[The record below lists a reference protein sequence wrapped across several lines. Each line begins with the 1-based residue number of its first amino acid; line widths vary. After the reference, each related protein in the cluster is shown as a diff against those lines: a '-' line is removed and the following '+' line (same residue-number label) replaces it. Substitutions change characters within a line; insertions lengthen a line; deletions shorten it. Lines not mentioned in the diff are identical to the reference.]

1 MKIFVPLRTYA
12 SRVRRAV
19 AWSDAASEPAAGSVS
34 ANAPSS
40 SPEASRGSHFR
51 FCSSVPN
58 SRIGSL
64 PTLVCTSTITEVEAQ
79 ACASSSM
86 QIAKASAS
94 SPAPPY
100 SRGMRTPIRPAS
112 AAALTASSG
121 NRWSRSTSAASGS
134 ATACASSRT
143 PSRKLACSGG
153 RSKSIW
159 RANYNIRLRMEAGPR
174 YLEGTTVGSGRD
186 IIGVRRD
193 RIADIIGT
201 GREIIARAKADKL
214 LPETITGS
222 TAALLVTIAGYGE
235 PLSEGQWRELAGV
248 VGGIMRDST
257 YADLARLR
265 TLITQEQF
273 LNVAR
278 NQGYGRFIRRLDD
291 GRWVCELAPK
301 LEDLPD
307 E

>member
-1 MKIFVPLRTYA
+1 
-12 SRVRRAV
+12 
-19 AWSDAASEPAAGSVS
+19 
-34 ANAPSS
+34 
-40 SPEASRGSHFR
+40 
-51 FCSSVPN
+51 
-58 SRIGSL
+58 
-64 PTLVCTSTITEVEAQ
+64 
-79 ACASSSM
+79 
-86 QIAKASAS
+86 
-94 SPAPPY
+94 
-100 SRGMRTPIRPAS
+100 
-112 AAALTASSG
+112 
-121 NRWSRSTSAASGS
+121 
-134 ATACASSRT
+134 
-143 PSRKLACSGG
+143 
-153 RSKSIW
+153 
-159 RANYNIRLRMEAGPR
+159 MEAGPR

-193 RIADIIGT
+193 RIADIIST
-201 GREIIARAKADKL
+201 GA
-214 LPETITGS
+214 

>member
-1 MKIFVPLRTYA
+1 
-12 SRVRRAV
+12 
-19 AWSDAASEPAAGSVS
+19 
-34 ANAPSS
+34 
-40 SPEASRGSHFR
+40 
-51 FCSSVPN
+51 
-58 SRIGSL
+58 
-64 PTLVCTSTITEVEAQ
+64 
-79 ACASSSM
+79 
-86 QIAKASAS
+86 
-94 SPAPPY
+94 
-100 SRGMRTPIRPAS
+100 
-112 AAALTASSG
+112 
-121 NRWSRSTSAASGS
+121 
-134 ATACASSRT
+134 
-143 PSRKLACSGG
+143 
-153 RSKSIW
+153 
-159 RANYNIRLRMEAGPR
+159 MEAGPR

-193 RIADIIGT
+193 RIADIIST
-201 GREIIARAKADKL
+201 GREII
-214 LPETITGS
+214 
-222 TAALLVTIAGYGE
+222 YGE

>member
-1 MKIFVPLRTYA
+1 
-12 SRVRRAV
+12 
-19 AWSDAASEPAAGSVS
+19 
-34 ANAPSS
+34 
-40 SPEASRGSHFR
+40 
-51 FCSSVPN
+51 
-58 SRIGSL
+58 
-64 PTLVCTSTITEVEAQ
+64 
-79 ACASSSM
+79 
-86 QIAKASAS
+86 
-94 SPAPPY
+94 
-100 SRGMRTPIRPAS
+100 
-112 AAALTASSG
+112 
-121 NRWSRSTSAASGS
+121 
-134 ATACASSRT
+134 
-143 PSRKLACSGG
+143 
-153 RSKSIW
+153 
-159 RANYNIRLRMEAGPR
+159 MEAGPR

-193 RIADIIGT
+193 RIADIIST
-201 GREIIARAKADKL
+201 GREIITRAKSEKL
-214 LPETITGS
+214 LPDTITGA

-265 TLITQEQF
+265 TLISQEQF

>member
-1 MKIFVPLRTYA
+1 
-12 SRVRRAV
+12 
-19 AWSDAASEPAAGSVS
+19 
-34 ANAPSS
+34 
-40 SPEASRGSHFR
+40 
-51 FCSSVPN
+51 
-58 SRIGSL
+58 
-64 PTLVCTSTITEVEAQ
+64 
-79 ACASSSM
+79 M
-86 QIAKASAS
+86 Q
-94 SPAPPY
+94 
-100 SRGMRTPIRPAS
+100 
-112 AAALTASSG
+112 
-121 NRWSRSTSAASGS
+121 
-134 ATACASSRT
+134 
-143 PSRKLACSGG
+143 
-153 RSKSIW
+153 
-159 RANYNIRLRMEAGPR
+159 AGPR

-193 RIADIIGT
+193 RIALIIEQGKEVIT
-201 GREIIARAKADKL
+201 RAKHQKV
-214 LPETITGS
+214 LPDTITGA
-222 TAALLVTIAGYGE
+222 TAALLVTIAGYAE